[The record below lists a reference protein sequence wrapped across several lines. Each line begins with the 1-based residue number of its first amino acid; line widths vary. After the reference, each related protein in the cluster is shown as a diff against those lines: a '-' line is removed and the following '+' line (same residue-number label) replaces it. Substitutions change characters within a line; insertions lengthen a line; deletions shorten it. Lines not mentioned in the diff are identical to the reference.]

1 MWDNGC
7 PFGLVVWFLLWVQ
20 EVPGSNPGTDPS
32 HGFCPFHVGF
42 VPEWLTGQTW
52 NLLGFARTGSNPVKT
67 DFAFVLHGDVTSS
80 PNEGTGISKM
90 VDLTFQRVWGLET
103 REKALHA
110 QVLKVKRWTT
120 KPLCVAF
127 VFHSLVCSNGL
138 KLKRHVICKSYLAST
153 YDKLQWL
160 NKVW

>member
-1 MWDNGC
+1 MNSGNFHR
-7 PFGLVVWFLLWVQ
+7 PFGLVVWFLLRVQ

-103 REKALHA
+103 RGKALYA

-120 KPLCVAF
+120 KPLSLCRVRFPQSCVLERVEVETACD
-127 VFHSLVCSNGL
+127 LR
-138 KLKRHVICKSYLAST
+138 KLPSFYVR
-153 YDKLQWL
+153 
-160 NKVW
+160 